1 VRETIEK
8 QDVREIPQ
16 DTLLQEVDRFFASG
30 YRLVQICAMK
40 AEGKVEL
47 DYSFGKDFDMSTLRF
62 VVAPGESVPSV
73 SHIWRGA
80 FLYENEI
87 QDLYGV
93 TIDNLAVNYGGKFY
107 DVAKPHPFAPA
118 AAKAAIGPS
127 AESAKKPENE
137 A

>member
-8 QDVREIPQ
+8 QDVREIPK
-16 DTLLQEVDRFFASG
+16 DKLLVEADRFFVSG

-40 AEGKVEL
+40 ADGNIEL
-47 DYSFGKDFDMSTLRF
+47 DYSFGKGFDMTTLRF
-62 VVAPGESVPSV
+62 VVAQGESVPSV
-73 SHIWRGA
+73 SHIWLGA

-107 DVAKPHPFAPA
+107 DVAKPHPFAPVAKAAAVPSAA
-118 AAKAAIGPS
+118 AAK
-127 AESAKKPENE
+127 KTENE